1 MLDFELCIPT
11 KIYFGRGQC
20 ARVGEISASRGY
32 RRVLIC
38 YGGGSVVR
46 TGLLERV
53 KSSLDAAGV
62 EHDEFGGIQA
72 NPTSERCAELAH
84 YARERGSELLLRHA
98 GLDARLDDGAPHL
111 VLRLVG
117 FPCLTEFRV
126 LQQLVKMSGVV
137 VFLFSHEQHLFHV
150 ADNPCDTVS
159 PSRSPAAEFSASSS

>member
-20 ARVGEISASRGY
+20 TRVGEISASRGY

-72 NPTSERCAELAH
+72 NPTSERCASLAR
-84 YARERGSELLLRHA
+84 YARERHF
-98 GLDARLDDGAPHL
+98 DGAQRAGGRETAVAELHCAAVVDASEPHA
-111 VLRLVG
+111 VRRPADKTAARAKDKN
-117 FPCLTEFRV
+117 FFFIIFSSIHPYINMYFY
-126 LQQLVKMSGVV
+126 VKPLPGCACRYM
-137 VFLFSHEQHLFHV
+137 
-150 ADNPCDTVS
+150 
-159 PSRSPAAEFSASSS
+159 ASV

>member
-84 YARERGSELLLRHA
+84 YARERGSELLLA
-98 GLDARLDDGAPHL
+98 
-111 VLRLVG
+111 VG
-117 FPCLTEFRV
+117 GGSVIDTAKWPLTA
-126 LQQLVKMSGVV
+126 SGPA
-137 VFLFSHEQHLFHV
+137 LT
-150 ADNPCDTVS
+150 PGIT
-159 PSRSPAAEFSASSS
+159 PSTGRSRPTACPWALC